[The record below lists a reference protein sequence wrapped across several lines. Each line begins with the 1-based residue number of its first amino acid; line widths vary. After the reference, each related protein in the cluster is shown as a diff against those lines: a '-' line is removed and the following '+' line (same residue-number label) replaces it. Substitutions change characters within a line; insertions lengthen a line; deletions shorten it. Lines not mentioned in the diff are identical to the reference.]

1 MKKALCFAL
10 ALALITTPAFAQD
23 ATGEAASAQVKT
35 ATSSGWQKW
44 VFGVSAIVI
53 AATAITIVT
62 LNQGSSPQ
70 SQSH

>member
-1 MKKALCFAL
+1 MKKALCL
-10 ALALITTPAFAQD
+10 ALAAALMTTPAFAQTP
-23 ATGEAASAQVKT
+23 TGEAASAQVKT

-44 VFGVSAIVI
+44 VFGASAIII
-53 AATAITIVT
+53 AVTAITVVT